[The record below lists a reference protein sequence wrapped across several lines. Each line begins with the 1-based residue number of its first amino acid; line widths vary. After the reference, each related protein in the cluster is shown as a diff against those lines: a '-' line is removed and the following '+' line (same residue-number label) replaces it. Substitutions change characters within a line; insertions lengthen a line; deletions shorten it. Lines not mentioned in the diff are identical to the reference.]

1 MFYMLP
7 KKEYNLYTQV
17 GLFANCIDYQI
28 VTDEYNLYTTNSKK
42 AKASIASYE
51 DLQVSVEL

>member
-1 MFYMLP
+1 MLP